1 MLVDTGS
8 AVSLVRE
15 NVWRE
20 AHPRARNDQL
30 ELANC
35 PIVAA
40 NGEPLDLLGKTGT
53 LLTVGG
59 VQENHPVLIARRLT
73 QKCLL
78 GADFLFKASL
88 CLGFAEQDSSGW
100 GKAGEN

>member
-15 NVWRE
+15 DVWRE

-30 ELANC
+30 ELADC

-40 NGEPLDLLGKTGT
+40 KGELLDLLGKTGV

-59 VQENHPVLIARRLT
+59 VQEHHLVLIAH
-73 QKCLL
+73 
-78 GADFLFKASL
+78 
-88 CLGFAEQDSSGW
+88 
-100 GKAGEN
+100 